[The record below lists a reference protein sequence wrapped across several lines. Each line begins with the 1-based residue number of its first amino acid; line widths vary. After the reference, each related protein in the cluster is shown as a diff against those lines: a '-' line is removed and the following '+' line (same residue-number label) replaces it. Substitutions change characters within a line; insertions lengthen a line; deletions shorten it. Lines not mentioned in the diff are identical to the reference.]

1 MLLTAKKA
9 PLSLTWQMMPVV
21 AGISD
26 VVDVRSAAGAM
37 LLLLLLMLPMIAT
50 RCR

>member
-9 PLSLTWQMMPVV
+9 PLSLTWQMMLVV

-26 VVDVRSAAGAM
+26 VVDVASAAGAT
-37 LLLLLLMLPMIAT
+37 LLLLLLVLPMIVT
-50 RCR
+50 